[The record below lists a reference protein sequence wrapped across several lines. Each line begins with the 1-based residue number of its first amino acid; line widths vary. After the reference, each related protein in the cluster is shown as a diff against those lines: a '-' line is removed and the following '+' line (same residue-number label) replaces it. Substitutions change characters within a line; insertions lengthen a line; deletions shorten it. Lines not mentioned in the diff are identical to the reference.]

1 MENVQSDF
9 QVLDSFV
16 SEFVIKNANNEKGK
30 MEININSK
38 VGFSIVKIFEKDN
51 EYLGQI
57 KLLNDYSIT
66 NKEKNIEI
74 TNIHIVMDGIFLG
87 KKSLTR
93 QEFEEKLK
101 LKGAAELS
109 NYTRAYIHSV
119 TGLSGVQSVNVPII
133 DFNIFFKNAKYEEKQ
148 SDNK

>member
-30 MEININSK
+30 MEINVTSK

-66 NKEKNIEI
+66 NKEK
-74 TNIHIVMDGIFLG
+74 
-87 KKSLTR
+87 
-93 QEFEEKLK
+93 
-101 LKGAAELS
+101 
-109 NYTRAYIHSV
+109 
-119 TGLSGVQSVNVPII
+119 
-133 DFNIFFKNAKYEEKQ
+133 KY
-148 SDNK
+148 